1 MESFMIRMR
10 CGVRWVDRVST
21 DVLRYRMGVVVKIEN
36 VTIQSRL
43 QWHLHVMHGDIKSP
57 EC

>member
-1 MESFMIRMR
+1 MIRMR

-21 DVLRYRMGVVVKIEN
+21 DVLRYRMGAVVKIEN
-36 VTIQSRL
+36 VIIQSRL
-43 QWHLHVMHGDIKSP
+43 QWHRHVMHGDIKSP